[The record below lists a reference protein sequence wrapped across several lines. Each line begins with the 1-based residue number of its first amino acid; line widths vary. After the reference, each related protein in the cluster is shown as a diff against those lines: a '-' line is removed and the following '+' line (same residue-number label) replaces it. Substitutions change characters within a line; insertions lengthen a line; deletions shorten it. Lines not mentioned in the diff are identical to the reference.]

1 MTVEVKGR
9 IVQVTN
15 ISPTSTMEQ
24 MRTLFGH
31 IGVIE
36 DIVLYPPEK
45 DDTQTK
51 VCFVKYADVV
61 NAEVSLH
68 LNNTIFLDRALI
80 VLPLVDGRDTIP
92 DENYA
97 NLVRAPPHTAAGVLP
112 RSANWPLDVISM
124 VVGRP
129 GEQAIHTIEP
139 RLATMGFPSYP
150 PLPAATDV
158 NRIEEIRRTVF
169 ISNLSPK
176 TTGEEVLEFFNAHA
190 EVKCVRMAGT
200 DEDRAAYVE
209 FTEQPSVVKAF
220 GLMGATIGDR
230 QIMVQHSN
238 CAIIK
243 PASAL
248 LGLEDTAK
256 KTSPPPNPV
265 LKEVGRFVDRR
276 RSRSRS
282 KSRDRSRRSRSY
294 RSSRRS
300 RSRSPRRSRNHRSSR
315 HRRSRSRRHY
325 SRSPSRDRRR
335 DRSRSRVGRRSRRSR
350 SPSDRR
356 PRHSRSR
363 SRARRERR
371 ERDARRRSHSRD
383 RDRTRRGRDRSK
395 DRDRSRERDREKSKD
410 KDRERSRERV
420 RERSRDK
427 YVERSREKDSERSKE
442 KGPEPAREKERERS
456 RDKDL
461 ERSRDRERERSR
473 DKDGERSREKDH
485 DRPRERERGRSR
497 ERDRSRMRD
506 KERERDRDSSRGR
519 RRDRSR
525 DRDRERE
532 RDKTKGRTDKS
543 SRNHRSRSRSKL
555 RSEDVS
561 KAKKA
566 QDTPPSPSRSENE
579 NGEKQS
585 DETNSISERGED
597 SVVAQ
602 EPEQNE
608 TETVNGLSEEK
619 PEVNEVEEETKPSA
633 VPVVG
638 VKLAGPEDM
647 DVIPSP
653 VKTLQS
659 ASPGDNMDSGESDS
673 SEVALKAES

>member
-51 VCFVKYADVV
+51 LTD
-61 NAEVSLH
+61 E
-68 LNNTIFLDRALI
+68 IQFLTRTTPIWSERPLI
-80 VLPLVDGRDTIP
+80 P
-92 DENYA
+92 
-97 NLVRAPPHTAAGVLP
+97 
-112 RSANWPLDVISM
+112 PLDM

-300 RSRSPRRSRNHRSSR
+300 RSRSPRRSRNHQDTIPG
-315 HRRSRSRRHY
+315 HRVVT
-325 SRSPSRDRRR
+325 D
-335 DRSRSRVGRRSRRSR
+335 
-350 SPSDRR
+350 
-356 PRHSRSR
+356 
-363 SRARRERR
+363 
-371 ERDARRRSHSRD
+371 DAIVQDHGLAGVPED
-383 RDRTRRGRDRSK
+383 QGHHRTDVRGTA
-395 DRDRSRERDREKSKD
+395 EVAHVHEGN
-410 KDRERSRERV
+410 
-420 RERSRDK
+420 
-427 YVERSREKDSERSKE
+427 VESGMLAAAVILVTGIELAAAAIDSERSKE

-461 ERSRDRERERSR
+461 ERSRDRESERSR

-619 PEVNEVEEETKPSA
+619 PEVNEEEEETKPSA

>member
-9 IVQVTN
+9 IVQITN

-36 DIVLYPPEK
+36 DIVLHPPEK
-45 DDTQTK
+45 DETLTK

-97 NLVRAPPHTAAGVLP
+97 NL
-112 RSANWPLDVISM
+112 
-124 VVGRP
+124 
-129 GEQAIHTIEP
+129 QAIHTIEP

-256 KTSPPPNPV
+256 KISPPPNPS
-265 LKEVGRFVDRR
+265 L
-276 RSRSRS
+276 
-282 KSRDRSRRSRSY
+282 
-294 RSSRRS
+294 
-300 RSRSPRRSRNHRSSR
+300 
-315 HRRSRSRRHY
+315 
-325 SRSPSRDRRR
+325 
-335 DRSRSRVGRRSRRSR
+335 
-350 SPSDRR
+350 
-356 PRHSRSR
+356 
-363 SRARRERR
+363 
-371 ERDARRRSHSRD
+371 
-383 RDRTRRGRDRSK
+383 
-395 DRDRSRERDREKSKD
+395 
-410 KDRERSRERV
+410 
-420 RERSRDK
+420 
-427 YVERSREKDSERSKE
+427 
-442 KGPEPAREKERERS
+442 
-456 RDKDL
+456 
-461 ERSRDRERERSR
+461 
-473 DKDGERSREKDH
+473 KDG
-485 DRPRERERGRSR
+485 
-497 ERDRSRMRD
+497 
-506 KERERDRDSSRGR
+506 
-519 RRDRSR
+519 
-525 DRDRERE
+525 
-532 RDKTKGRTDKS
+532 T
-543 SRNHRSRSRSKL
+543 
-555 RSEDVS
+555 
-561 KAKKA
+561 
-566 QDTPPSPSRSENE
+566 
-579 NGEKQS
+579 
-585 DETNSISERGED
+585 
-597 SVVAQ
+597 
-602 EPEQNE
+602 
-608 TETVNGLSEEK
+608 
-619 PEVNEVEEETKPSA
+619 
-633 VPVVG
+633 
-638 VKLAGPEDM
+638 
-647 DVIPSP
+647 
-653 VKTLQS
+653 
-659 ASPGDNMDSGESDS
+659 
-673 SEVALKAES
+673 